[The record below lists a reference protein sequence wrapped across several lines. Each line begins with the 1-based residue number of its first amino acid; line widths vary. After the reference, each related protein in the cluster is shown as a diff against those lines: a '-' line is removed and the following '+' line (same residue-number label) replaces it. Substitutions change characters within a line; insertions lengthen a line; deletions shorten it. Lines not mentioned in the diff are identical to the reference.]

1 MARRRGLRG
10 SPVIILTPISME
22 KAKEYFE
29 KHSAFRGEFNLAIAA
44 KDEAGTVHGVIALTA
59 DGETFKKEQI
69 STDGSAFIGSLLYGS
84 AWRAAAGLGYKS
96 VIL

>member
-1 MARRRGLRG
+1 MARERGLRG
-10 SPVIILTPISME
+10 GAVITLIPCSV
-22 KAKEYFE
+22 KDAKVYFE

-44 KDEAGTVHGVIALTA
+44 KDEAGAVHGVIALSA
-59 DGETFKKEQI
+59 DGDTFKKEQI
-69 STDGSAFIGSLLYGS
+69 STDGSAYIGSLLYGS

>member
-1 MARRRGLRG
+1 MQL
-10 SPVIILTPISME
+10 VPISIA

-29 KHSAFRGEFNLAIAA
+29 KHSAFRGDFNLAIAA
-44 KDEAGTVHGVIALTA
+44 QDEAGTVHGVIALTA

-69 STDGSAFIGSLLYGS
+69 STDGSAYIGSLLYGY

-96 VIL
+96 VVL

>member
-1 MARRRGLRG
+1 VTL
-10 SPVIILTPISME
+10 IPISIKDA
-22 KAKEYFE
+22 KAYFK

-59 DGETFKKEQI
+59 DGETFRKEQI